1 MGSPSRACARAEHRG
16 ADDDE
21 AAPTLVSRKSVE
33 VAIDE
38 WDARVIV
45 TFVQVERRDYTE
57 LPAMLS
63 ADLF

>member
-1 MGSPSRACARAEHRG
+1 
-16 ADDDE
+16 
-21 AAPTLVSRKSVE
+21 LVSRKSVE

-57 LPAMLS
+57 MPAMLS